1 MKLLLDECV
10 DRKLTRFF
18 GEFEISTVPKMGWE
32 SIRNGELLKL
42 AEANFDV
49 LITSDRNMSFQQKIT
64 GRNLAVVVMVA
75 HSNGLKHLELLV
87 PAIKEALK
95 NIQPGMVVHVAK

>member
-10 DRKLTRFF
+10 DRKLVRLFS
-18 GEFEISTVPKMGWE
+18 EFEISTVPKMGWA

-42 AEANFDV
+42 AQADFDV
-49 LITSDRNMSFQQKIT
+49 LITSDRNLSFQQKVS
-64 GRNLAVVVMVA
+64 GLSLAVIVLVA
-75 HSNGLKHLELLV
+75 HSNGLKHLEALV

-95 NIQPGMVVHVAK
+95 DIRPGTVVHIAR